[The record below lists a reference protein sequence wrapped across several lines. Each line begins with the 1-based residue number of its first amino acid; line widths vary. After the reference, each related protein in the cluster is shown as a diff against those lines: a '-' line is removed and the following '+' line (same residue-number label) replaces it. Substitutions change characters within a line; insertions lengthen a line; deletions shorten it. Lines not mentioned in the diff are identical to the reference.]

1 MEYVLFKENLGER
14 LSMDETALSQGELY
28 TIVTNKA
35 GHGGKG
41 TLVAMIQGTK
51 SEDII
56 YYLSKLTRHKR
67 MRVKEITIDLSSSM
81 RLVAKRVFPNATS
94 LGPLSRAETDERR
107 P

>member
-1 MEYVLFKENLGER
+1 MYSVEGDNLSRWYKYYISDYKEWEQRDHAMEYVLFKENPGER

-41 TLVAMIQGTK
+41 SLVAMIQGTK

-56 YYLSKLTRHKR
+56 YSTCPDCHD
-67 MRVKEITIDLSSSM
+67 T
-81 RLVAKRVFPNATS
+81 
-94 LGPLSRAETDERR
+94 GG
-107 P
+107 